1 MPLPKLVVPDY
12 ECKLPVSG
20 TKVTYRPFL
29 VKEEKLLYLAMESQN
44 EKEMIRAVKQILK
57 ACTNVSNVEK
67 LATFEIEYLFLKI
80 RSKAVGE
87 VSEFKVTCQDDGET
101 QVDVQLNLDEIEVN
115 VPKDHKKI
123 VKLTDTVKVQM
134 RYPSLDAFIDT
145 NMKEDPDIEDV
156 FELAAD
162 CIEKVYDGDETYES
176 FTKKEAKEFL
186 GEMNSE
192 QFQSIQKFFDTM
204 PKLRHE
210 FVVTNPKT
218 KVDNT
223 IILEGL
229 AAFFA

>member
-57 ACTNVSNVEK
+57 ACTNVNNVEK

-101 QVDVQLNLDEIEVN
+101 QVDVQLNLDEIEIN

>member
-1 MPLPKLVVPDY
+1 M
-12 ECKLPVSG
+12 
-20 TKVTYRPFL
+20 
-29 VKEEKLLYLAMESQN
+29 
-44 EKEMIRAVKQILK
+44 
-57 ACTNVSNVEK
+57 
-67 LATFEIEYLFLKI
+67 KI

-101 QVDVQLNLDEIEVN
+101 QVDVQLNLDDIEVN

-176 FTKKEAKEFL
+176 FTKKEAKDFL

>member
-1 MPLPKLVVPDY
+1 
-12 ECKLPVSG
+12 
-20 TKVTYRPFL
+20 
-29 VKEEKLLYLAMESQN
+29 
-44 EKEMIRAVKQILK
+44 
-57 ACTNVSNVEK
+57 
-67 LATFEIEYLFLKI
+67 
-80 RSKAVGE
+80 
-87 VSEFKVTCQDDGET
+87 
-101 QVDVQLNLDEIEVN
+101 
-115 VPKDHKKI
+115 
-123 VKLTDTVKVQM
+123 M

-176 FTKKEAKEFL
+176 FTKKEAKDFL